1 MDRQKIKRGAPAFVG
16 RFASGAVQLLAR
28 DSVQFLKTGAMRFA
42 LCAILARGSIL
53 GGYAPFGLAMAAALM
68 ATGARLSVVAGV
80 FCGTMLLGGG
90 MGSMLYAAATV
101 LTLCV
106 ITVFGGLACTKKLWF
121 APVVAT
127 LTGMMCT
134 FVLLPIGQALS
145 GTDLLR
151 YFCAAGITL
160 ACSYLYAVAFAPPR
174 VQSDW
179 RRPAVLLAIAATILL
194 SLSDIEII
202 TLFAPARVLALLLVL
217 GSAYLGSASIG
228 AAVGV
233 AFGAA
238 MDLASGGGAV
248 FTCSYGL
255 IALVSG
261 MFHEQGRFLFS
272 VCAVAAG
279 ACAAMLA
286 IDSILFVPL
295 LIETVLAVILFSV
308 LPPVVW
314 TALQQTLLPEELTSS
329 TASREIKRTAGQCA
343 SEAAQA
349 FYELYTS
356 MLTSVQNTRVRGDQN
371 VSVVFDKASD
381 KVCKS
386 CPLCSQCW
394 QRDYVTTL
402 SALNDATEPMLA
414 RGKAIMS
421 DFPHHFTSR
430 CVRVPELIRAIN
442 SALFALREREAM
454 KRQEEENQTL
464 LAKQYAGITDILR
477 HLSREAAQGCAAQP
491 ILERQVRRYTAAFGW
506 VEHVSVFR
514 DASSRLVIELFG
526 EGISDIEKQG
536 GGFSAGLGA
545 LLGVKLTEP
554 RIQTEGIGRRLV
566 MRERAPYRVVVGV
579 ARQQKQDTSVSGDSG
594 CYFLTDA
601 GVACLVLADGM
612 GTGTAAAQDSRTIIT
627 SMERFLRAGVEPH
640 DAVNA
645 ISPVFRL
652 RANGTR
658 FVTLDL
664 LTLDLF
670 TGKAQGIKFGSAPS
684 YMKMGETWK
693 RILCKTLPIGI
704 AEDADPT
711 DLFDLSFMNGDMYV
725 MVSDGVSD
733 GTDDEWMQTLLRERQ
748 QDSPKELAAKLVT
761 EGFHHNTDD
770 DRTAIVMKIERR
782 EE

>member
-1 MDRQKIKRGAPAFVG
+1 MDKQKTKRGAPAFVG
-16 RFASGAVQLLAR
+16 RLASGAVQLLAK
-28 DSVQFLKTGAMRFA
+28 DSVQFLKTGLLRFA
-42 LCAILARGSIL
+42 LCAILARGTIL
-53 GGYAPFGLAMAAALM
+53 SGYAPFGLAMAAALM

-106 ITVFGGLACTKKLWF
+106 ITVFGGLGCTKKLWF
-121 APVVAT
+121 APLVAT
-127 LTGMMCT
+127 LTGMACT
-134 FVLLPIGQALS
+134 FVLLPIGEAL
-145 GTDLLR
+145 GGIDLLR
-151 YFCAAGITL
+151 YFCAAGITMV
-160 ACSYLYAVAFAPPR
+160 CSYLYAAAFAPPR
-174 VQSDW
+174 TQSDW
-179 RRPAVLLAIAATILL
+179 RRPAVLLGIAATLLL
-194 SLSDIEII
+194 SLSDIEVI
-202 TLFAPARVLALLLVL
+202 TLFAPARVIALLLVL
-217 GSAYLGSASIG
+217 GGAYLGGASIG

-238 MDLASGGGAV
+238 MDLAAGGGAV

-255 IALVSG
+255 IALVAG
-261 MFHEQGRFLFS
+261 MFHEQGRILFGFS
-272 VCAVAAG
+272 AVAAG

-295 LIETVLAVILFSV
+295 LIEIVLAVILFSV

-314 TALQQTLLPEELTSS
+314 TALQQTLLPEEITS
-329 TASREIKRTAGQCA
+329 AAVPGQIKRSAGKCA

-349 FYELYTS
+349 FYELYAS
-356 MLTSVQNTRVRGDQN
+356 MLTSVQNTRARGDQN
-371 VSVVFDKASD
+371 VSVVFDKATD

-394 QRDYVTTL
+394 QRDYVSTL
-402 SALNDATEPMLA
+402 SVLNDVTEPMLA

-430 CVRVPELIRAIN
+430 CVRIPELIRAIN

-477 HLSREAAQGCAAQP
+477 HLSQEATQDYTAQP
-491 ILERQVRRYTAAFGW
+491 NMERQVRRYTAAFGW
-506 VEHVSVFR
+506 IEHVSVFR
-514 DASSRLVIELFG
+514 DSSSRLVVELFG
-526 EGISDIEKQG
+526 DGIADIEKQG
-536 GGFSAGLGA
+536 NGFSAGLGA
-545 LLGVKLTEP
+545 LIGVKLTEP
-554 RIQTEGIGRRLV
+554 MIQTEGIGRRLV
-566 MRERAPYRVVVGV
+566 MREKAPYRVVVGV
-579 ARQQKQDTSVSGDSG
+579 ARQQKQGTSVSGDSG

-612 GTGTAAAQDSRTIIT
+612 GTGAAAAQDSRTMIT

-645 ISPVFRL
+645 IAPVFRL

-670 TGKAQGIKFGSAPS
+670 TGRAEGIKFGSAPS

-704 AEDADPT
+704 AEDADT
-711 DLFDLSFMNGDMYV
+711 SDMFQLSFLDGDMYV

-733 GTDDEWMQTLLRERQ
+733 GTDDEWMQTLLRNCE

-761 EGFHHNTDD
+761 EGYHHNTDD
-770 DRTAIVMKIERR
+770 DRTAIVMKIEKR